1 MIGSRAKLYLLFLVC
16 IFSCRENNRKTTLFQ
31 LLKPEET
38 GVYFQNSI
46 STNDTL
52 NLMNYEYL
60 YNGGGVGIGH
70 FNNDSLPDF
79 FLTSNMGASSLYI
92 NKGNFRFT
100 DTTTNSG
107 IDTKGKWCTGVSVI
121 DINNDGL
128 DDIYISVG
136 GMGSIDAY
144 PNLLYINQGNNIF
157 KESAASYGLDDKGES
172 VQSIFFDY
180 DHDGD
185 LDMYLLTGGGFENSA
200 INARPI
206 LNKGTSR
213 NTDRLYRNDY
223 NSELKHPYFTDVSRE
238 AGINIEGFGLGVSVL
253 DVNNDL
259 WLDVY
264 VSNDYL
270 SRDLLYVNNQ
280 DGTFSEKGLDY
291 FGHTSHFS
299 MGNDVGDLD
308 NDGFLDLVTMDMLP
322 DDYKRRKLMSGAS
335 SYDFFQIANRLGYG
349 HQHMRNMLQKNNG
362 NGSFSEIGQFSGIS
376 RTDWSW
382 APLIADFDNDGRNDL
397 YVTNGYG
404 KDITDLDFV
413 KFREKQVSAFSSQQE
428 MRKSVIDCLA
438 YRPSISVH
446 NYMFKNDSSMVFKNE
461 SMSWGFDEKS
471 ISNGAAYVDLD
482 LDGDLDLIVNNID
495 KPTFIY
501 KNLLRELY
509 PKKSNFVNLD
519 LIGDSLNLKGIGA
532 QVTAYSGTNKQIKV
546 HQPSKGFQSTVE
558 STLHFGIG
566 ELQHLDSVAI
576 IWSNSKITTLKNLTA
591 NTSFQVQYA
600 DTLPNYTEK
609 SSAEL
614 WFETDSITGLAHK
627 ERAYNDF
634 GVQPLMMHGFSNQG
648 PGIAVG
654 DLNGDG
660 RQDIFFGGSYG
671 YNSRLLFQDENGEF
685 IPIEIPETE
694 LYEDLG
700 VLIFDSN
707 GDGLNDIYVV
717 SGGSERYEGH
727 EAYQDRLYINDSK
740 NKGTFLRTNLP
751 DIKMSTSTVVGGDF
765 DADGDIDLFIGGR
778 LIVGKYPQGANSYI
792 LENRSGSFVEM
803 TNTICPDLKGLGMV
817 SSAVWSD
824 IDNDHHLDLVVV
836 GEFMPVTIFLGN
848 GKELVKADTENGLQN
863 SQGLWNSILGNDFD
877 NDGDIDFIV
886 GNRGLNLNI
895 QGTIEK
901 PLELHF
907 ADFDSNG
914 YVDPILSSYED
925 GEYRPVASLDQLTG
939 QLPIAKK
946 KVLFYRDFAKASTN
960 DILKMTGIEKYE
972 TLKGKV
978 MSSSYLEN
986 LGNGNFK
993 LSPLPKEAQFA
1004 PVYGIL
1010 SEDLNSDGLQDVI
1023 LVGNNYST
1031 EVVNGRYDA
1040 SFGTIL
1046 INQGHGE
1053 FEEMS
1058 ALETGFF
1065 VKGDAKSLVRAEV
1078 GENSV
1083 VVTGINNS
1091 SASTFKLLTSTKYIE
1106 PLASEQYVLVYAKGQ
1121 TLRKMEFHWGQG
1133 YLSQSSRNI
1142 RVTENIDSLQFFD
1155 YNGNK
1160 TRKIKFY

>member
-1 MIGSRAKLYLLFLVC
+1 MVGSRSIITILFLVF

-38 GVYFQNSI
+38 GVYFENRI

-79 FLTSNMGASSLYI
+79 FLTSNMGASNLYI
-92 NKGNFRFT
+92 NKGDFRFT
-100 DTTTNSG
+100 DITTNSG

-136 GMGSIDAY
+136 GRGNLDAH
-144 PNLLYINQGNNIF
+144 PNLLYINKGNSKF
-157 KESAASYGLDDKGES
+157 EEAATAYGLNDMGES
-172 VQSIFFDY
+172 IQSLFFDY

-206 LNKGTSR
+206 LIDGKGR
-213 NTDRLYRNDY
+213 NTDRLYRNDFD
-223 NSELKHPYFTDVSRE
+223 SKSQHRYFTNVSME
-238 AGINIEGFGLGVSVL
+238 AGINIEGFGLGVTVL
-253 DVNNDL
+253 DVNNDF

-349 HQHMRNMLQKNNG
+349 NQHMRNMLQKNNG
-362 NGSFSEIGQFSGIS
+362 NGSFSEIGQFSGIA

-382 APLIADFDNDGRNDL
+382 APLIADFDNDGLNDL
-397 YVTNGYG
+397 FITNGYG

-413 KFREKQVSAFSSQQE
+413 KFREKQVSPFSSQQE
-428 MRKSVIDCLA
+428 MRKSVVDCLG

-446 NYMFKNDSSMVFKNE
+446 NYMFKNNSSMVFKNE

-471 ISNGAAYVDLD
+471 ISNGAVYVDLD

-495 KPTFIY
+495 EPTFIY
-501 KNLLRELY
+501 KNRSRELY
-509 PKKSNFVNLD
+509 PTKSNFINLD
-519 LIGDSLNLKGIGA
+519 LIGDSLNINGIGA
-532 QVTAYSGTNKQIKV
+532 RVTAYSGKNKQGKV
-546 HQPSKGFQSTVE
+546 IQHSRGFQSTVE
-558 STLHFGIG
+558 STVHFGIG
-566 ELQHLDSVAI
+566 ELEHLDSVAI
-576 IWSNSKITTLKNLTA
+576 LWPNAKLTTLKNLNA
-591 NTSFQVQYA
+591 NTSIQVQYE
-600 DTLPNYTEK
+600 DTLPKYEDK
-609 SSAEL
+609 SVGQL
-614 WFETDSITGLAHK
+614 WFEKDSTIKLVHK
-627 ERAYNDF
+627 ERTYNDF
-634 GVQPLMMHGFSNQG
+634 GVQPLMLHGFSNQG
-648 PGIAVG
+648 PGMAVG
-654 DLNGDG
+654 DLNDDG
-660 RQDIFFGGSYG
+660 RQDIFFAGSYG
-671 YNSRLLFQDENGEF
+671 TNSRILYQEENGEF
-685 IPIEIPETE
+685 TLKEIPDTE

-700 VLIFDSN
+700 VLVFDAN

-727 EAYQDRLYINDSK
+727 EGYEDRLYINDSN
-740 NKGTFLRTNLP
+740 NKGTFFRTTIP
-751 DIKMSTSTVVGGDF
+751 EIKKSTSTVIGGDF
-765 DADGDIDLFIGGR
+765 DADGDIDLFVGGR
-778 LIVGKYPQGANSYI
+778 LIVGKYPQAAQSYI

-803 TNTICPDLKGLGMV
+803 TPSICPELNGLGMV
-817 SSAVWSD
+817 TSAVWSD
-824 IDNDHHLDLVVV
+824 INNDHHLDLVVV
-836 GEFMPVTIFLGN
+836 GEFMPITIFLGD
-848 GKELVKADTENGLQN
+848 GKELVKVDAENGLQN
-863 SQGLWNSILGNDFD
+863 SQGLWNSILGDDFD
-877 NDGDIDFIV
+877 NDGDIDFIL
-886 GNRGLNLNI
+886 GNRGLNSMI

-914 YVDPILSSYED
+914 TLDPILSNYEA
-925 GEYRPVASLDQLTG
+925 GEYRPVASLDQLTS

-960 DILKMTGIEKYE
+960 DILKMIGDENYE
-972 TLKGKV
+972 TLHGKV

-986 LGNGNFK
+986 LGNGNFE
-993 LSPLPKEAQFA
+993 LSPLPMPAQYA
-1004 PVYGIL
+1004 PVYGML
-1010 SEDLNSDGLQDVI
+1010 SEDLNGDGLQDVI
-1023 LVGNNYST
+1023 LVGNEFNT
-1031 EVVNGRYDA
+1031 EVVDGRYDA

-1046 INQGHGE
+1046 INRGQGE
-1053 FEEMS
+1053 FEEIS
-1058 ALETGFF
+1058 TSDTGFF
-1065 VKGDAKSLVRAEV
+1065 VKGNAKSIARIEV
-1078 GENSV
+1078 GENSTV
-1083 VVTGINNS
+1083 VVGINDASTATLKLSNS
-1091 SASTFKLLTSTKYIE
+1091 SKYIK
-1106 PLASEQYVLVYAKGQ
+1106 PLVTEQYVLVYANGQ
-1121 TLRKMEFHWGQG
+1121 ALRKKELYWGQG

-1142 RVTENIDSLQFFD
+1142 RVTKNIDSLEFFD
-1155 YNGNK
+1155 KHGK
-1160 TRKIKFY
+1160 RTRILQFD

>member
-1 MIGSRAKLYLLFLVC
+1 M
-16 IFSCRENNRKTTLFQ
+16 FQ

-79 FLTSNMGASSLYI
+79 FLTSNMGASRIYI
-92 NKGNFRFT
+92 NKGDFRFT
-100 DTTTNSG
+100 DITSNSG
-107 IDTKGKWCTGVSVI
+107 IDTKGKWCTGISVI

-128 DDIYISVG
+128 DDLYISVG
-136 GMGSIDAY
+136 GMGNIDVH
-144 PNLLYINQGNNIF
+144 PNLLYINKGNSTFEEEGN
-157 KESAASYGLDDKGES
+157 SYGLDDKGES
-172 VQSIFFDY
+172 IQSLFFDY
-180 DHDGD
+180 DNDGD

-206 LNKGTSR
+206 LIDGAGR
-213 NTDRLYRNDY
+213 NTDRLYRNDFD
-223 NSELKHPYFTDVSRE
+223 SELQHSYFTDVSRE
-238 AGINIEGFGLGVSVL
+238 SGINIEGFGLGVSVL

-322 DDYKRRKLMSGAS
+322 DNYKRRKLMSGAS

-362 NGSFSEIGQFSGIS
+362 NGSFSEIGQFSGIA

-382 APLIADFDNDGRNDL
+382 APLIADFDNDGLNDL

-413 KFREKQVSAFSSQQE
+413 KFREKQVSTFSSQQE
-428 MRKSVIDCLA
+428 MRKSVIDCLVN
-438 YRPSISVH
+438 RPPILAH
-446 NYMFKNDSSMVFKNE
+446 NYMFKNNSSMVFENE
-461 SMSWGFDEKS
+461 SISWGFEKKS
-471 ISNGAAYVDLD
+471 ISNGAAYADLD
-482 LDGDLDLIVNNID
+482 LDGDLDLIINNID
-495 KPTFIY
+495 EPTFIY
-501 KNLLRELY
+501 KNRLRELY
-509 PKKSNFVNLD
+509 PTKSNFINLD
-519 LIGDSLNLKGIGA
+519 LIGDSLNINGIGA
-532 QVTAYSGTNKQIKV
+532 RVRAYSGKNKQAKV
-546 HQPSKGFQSTVE
+546 IQPSRGFQSTVE
-558 STLHFGIG
+558 STVHFGIG
-566 ELQHLDSVAI
+566 ELEHLDSVAI
-576 IWSNSKITTLKNLTA
+576 IWPNAKLTTLKNLTA
-591 NTSFQVQYA
+591 NTSIQVQYV
-600 DTLPNYTEK
+600 DTLPSYKELV
-609 SSAEL
+609 SGEL
-614 WFETDSITGLAHK
+614 WFKTDSIINLVHK

-648 PGIAVG
+648 PGMAVG
-654 DLNGDG
+654 DLNDDG
-660 RQDIFFGGSYG
+660 LQDIFIGGAYG
-671 YNSRLLFQDENGEF
+671 TNSRFLFQDVNGEF
-685 IPIEIPETE
+685 ILNEIPETE

-700 VLIFDSN
+700 ALVFDAN

-727 EAYQDRLYINDSK
+727 EGYQDRLYLNDSK
-740 NKGTFLRTNLP
+740 NKGTFTRTTLP
-751 DIKMSTSTVVGGDF
+751 ELKTSTSTVVGGDF
-765 DADGDIDLFIGGR
+765 DADGDIDLFVGGR
-778 LIVGKYPQGANSYI
+778 LVVGKYPQAAQSYI
-792 LENRSGSFVEM
+792 LENRSGFFVEM
-803 TNTICPDLKGLGMV
+803 TKTICPKLDGLGMV
-817 SSAVWSD
+817 TSAIWSD
-824 IDNDHHLDLVVV
+824 INNDNHLDLVVV

-848 GKELVKADTENGLQN
+848 GNELVKVDSENGLQN
-863 SQGLWNSILGNDFD
+863 SQGLWNSIQGDDFD
-877 NDGDIDFIV
+877 NDGDIDFIL
-886 GNRGLNLNI
+886 GNRGLNSTI
-895 QGTIEK
+895 MGTIEK
-901 PLELHF
+901 PIELHF

-914 YVDPILSSYED
+914 YLDPILSNFED
-925 GEYRPVASLDQLTG
+925 GEYRPVASLDQLTS

-960 DILKMTGIEKYE
+960 DILKMIGNEDYV
-972 TLKGKV
+972 TLQGKV

-986 LGNGNFK
+986 LGNGNFE
-993 LSPLPKEAQFA
+993 LSPLPNEAQFA

-1010 SEDLNSDGLQDVI
+1010 SEDLNGDGLQDVI
-1023 LVGNNYST
+1023 LVGNEYNT
-1031 EVVNGRYDA
+1031 EVVDGRYDA

-1046 INQGHGE
+1046 INKGHGE
-1053 FEEMS
+1053 FEVMS
-1058 ALETGFF
+1058 STDTGFF
-1065 VKGDAKSLVRAEV
+1065 VQGDAKSLVRMEV
-1078 GENSV
+1078 GENSAV
-1083 VVTGINNS
+1083 IAGVNDAPA
-1091 SASTFKLLTSTKYIE
+1091 ASFKLLTSYKYVE
-1106 PLASEQYVLVYAKGQ
+1106 PLANEQYVLVYAKGQ
-1121 TLRKMEFHWGQG
+1121 DLRKMELHWGQG

-1142 RVTENIDSLQFFD
+1142 RVTKNTDSLQFFD
-1155 YNGNK
+1155 YQGNK
-1160 TRKIKFY
+1160 TRKIRFD